1 MAEAESVTAAYAE
14 LERRFERLDAL
25 QGASA
30 VLEWDSQTMMPAG
43 GADARVEQ
51 CAALALVCHE
61 TLTDPALGALLD
73 RAEADAATG
82 LEAWQA
88 ANLAE
93 MRRQWSHASAL
104 EARLVEALSK
114 ATSLC
119 EMRWRKARPDNDFA
133 GLAPALAEVVAL
145 TREGAAA
152 KAAALGCSPYDALLD
167 EYEPGGRAA
176 EIDALFADL
185 AGFLPGFIARAI
197 EHQAR
202 KPAPLPLAGPFPI
215 AAQHALGRSMMETVG
230 FDFEHGRLDV
240 SDHPF
245 CGGTSADV
253 RITTRYDEDDFAKAL
268 MAVLHETGHAMYE
281 RGLPP
286 EWRHQP
292 VGKAAS
298 MGLHES
304 QSLLLEMQVCRGSE
318 FVAFAAPLLREAFG
332 RDGPA
337 WQADNL
343 LRLYTRVA
351 PGPIRVDADEVSYPA
366 HILLRYRIEKALI
379 AGDMTV
385 ADLPGAW
392 TDGMAEFLGL
402 APADDRDGC
411 LQDVHWPA
419 GLFGYFPTYTLG
431 AMIAAQ
437 LFDAARRADADIV
450 AGIARGDFRPLFAWL
465 RANVHGLGASLS
477 TAALVEKATGRP
489 PDAAVYKAH
498 LEARYLG

>member
-1 MAEAESVTAAYAE
+1 MPERAAYAA
-14 LERRFERLDAL
+14 LEHRFKRLDAL

-43 GADARVEQ
+43 GSGDRAEQ
-51 CAALALVCHE
+51 CATLALVCHE
-61 TLTDPALGALLD
+61 ILTDPALAELLD
-73 RAEADAATG
+73 RAEEAAD
-82 LEAWQA
+82 LDAWQA

-93 MRRQWSHASAL
+93 MRRQWTHANAV

-133 GLAPALAEVVAL
+133 GLAPLLAEVVAL
-145 TREGAAA
+145 TRESAAA

-167 EYEPGGRAA
+167 AYEPGGRAA
-176 EIDALFADL
+176 DIDALFAEL
-185 AGFLPGFIARAI
+185 AAFLPGFVARALD
-197 EHQAR
+197 HQAC
-202 KPAPLPLAGPFPI
+202 KPAPLPLDGPFPV
-215 AAQHALGRSMMETVG
+215 AAQRALGRRLMETIG
-230 FDFEHGRLDV
+230 FDFDHGRLDV

-245 CGGTSADV
+245 CGGTADDV
-253 RITTRYDEDDFAKAL
+253 RITTRYSEGDFTKAL

-286 EWRHQP
+286 AWRHQP
-292 VGKAAS
+292 VGKAGS

-304 QSLLLEMQVCRGSE
+304 QSLLLEMQACRGPE
-318 FVAFAAPLLREAFG
+318 FVAFAAPLMREAFG
-332 RDGPA
+332 RCGPA

-343 LRLYTRVA
+343 LRLYTRVE
-351 PGPIRVDADEVSYPA
+351 PGLIRVDADEVTYPA

-379 AGDMTV
+379 AGEMAV

-392 TDGMAEFLGL
+392 SDGMQELLGL
-402 APADDRDGC
+402 APPDDRTGC
-411 LQDVHWPA
+411 LQDVHWAA

-437 LFDAARRADADIV
+437 LFDAARRADADILP
-450 AGIARGDFRPLFAWL
+450 GIARGDFAPLFAWL
-465 RANVHGLGASLS
+465 RANVHGLGASLGP
-477 TAALVEKATGRP
+477 AALVERATGGP
-489 PDAAVYKAH
+489 LDATVYKAH
-498 LEARYLG
+498 LEDRYLG